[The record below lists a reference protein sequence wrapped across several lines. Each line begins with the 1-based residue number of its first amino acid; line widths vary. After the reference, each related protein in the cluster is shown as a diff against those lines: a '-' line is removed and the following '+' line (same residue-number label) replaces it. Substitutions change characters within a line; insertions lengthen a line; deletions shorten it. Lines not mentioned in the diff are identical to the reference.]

1 MAANRRYAASFRP
14 GPNVPARRLAILA
27 CMDSRFDAYRSL
39 GLEAGDAHLIRNA
52 GGVAS
57 DDAIRSLVVSHWRLG
72 TQRAL
77 VIGHTDCGMATF
89 TDEELRRLLAE
100 KTRAEVDNL
109 RFLTFRDVD
118 ERVRESVRI
127 LRETPL
133 LPDTYEVTGLVFEVA
148 TGMLRPV
155 A

>member
-1 MAANRRYAASFRP
+1 
-14 GPNVPARRLAILA
+14 
-27 CMDSRFDAYRSL
+27 MDGRFDAYRSL
-39 GLEAGDAHLIRNA
+39 GLREGDAHLIRNA

-57 DDAIRSLVVSHWRLG
+57 DDAIRSLVISHWRLG
-72 TQRAL
+72 TERAF
-77 VIGHTDCGMATF
+77 VIGHTQCGMATF

-100 KTRAEVDNL
+100 KTRAEVDHL
-109 RFLTFRDVD
+109 YFLTFSDVD

-133 LPDTYEVTGLVFEVA
+133 LPDDYEVTGLVFDVE
-148 TGMLRPV
+148 TGLLRPV

>member
-1 MAANRRYAASFRP
+1 
-14 GPNVPARRLAILA
+14 
-27 CMDSRFDAYRSL
+27 MDGRFDAYRSL
-39 GLEAGDAHLIRNA
+39 GLREGDAHLIRNA

-57 DDAIRSLVVSHWRLG
+57 DDAIRSLVISHWRLG
-72 TQRAL
+72 TERAF
-77 VIGHTDCGMATF
+77 VIGHTQCGMATF

-100 KTRAEVDNL
+100 KTRAEVDHL
-109 RFLTFRDVD
+109 YFLTFSDVD

-133 LPDTYEVTGLVFEVA
+133 LPDDYEVAGLVFDVE
-148 TGMLRPV
+148 TGLLRPV

>member
-1 MAANRRYAASFRP
+1 
-14 GPNVPARRLAILA
+14 
-27 CMDSRFDAYRSL
+27 MDGRFDAYQAL
-39 GLEAGDAHLIRNA
+39 GLQEGDAHLIRNA

-57 DDAIRSLVVSHWRLG
+57 DDAIRSLVISHWRLG
-72 TQRAL
+72 TERVL

-89 TDEELRRLLAE
+89 TDEELRRVLAE
-100 KTRAEVDNL
+100 RTRAEVDNL

-133 LPDTYEVTGLVFEVA
+133 LPDAYEVTGLVFDLT
-148 TGMLRPV
+148 TGRLRPV